1 MMDDRLDFSIDG
13 VRQSVENLRA
23 GNVQNQKNKQAF
35 LDYIDT
41 KLAPEWN
48 TVEGRVAVQE
58 LRNFVNTQ
66 FQNYIDYLNNRIDA
80 VEYDVVPALEN
91 INRA

>member
-1 MMDDRLDFSIDG
+1 MDDRLDFSIEG
-13 VRQSVENLRA
+13 VRSSVENLRA
-23 GNVQNQKNKQAF
+23 SNEQNQKNKQAF
-35 LDYIDT
+35 IDYIDS

-58 LRNFVNTQ
+58 LKNFVNTQ
-66 FQNYIDYLNNRIDA
+66 FQDYIDYLNNRIDA

-91 INRA
+91 INNA

>member
-1 MMDDRLDFSIDG
+1 MDDRLDFSIEG
-13 VRQSVENLRA
+13 VRKSVENLRA
-23 GNVQNQKNKQAF
+23 GNEQNQKNKTAF
-35 LDYIDT
+35 IEYIDS

-48 TVEGRVAVQE
+48 TTNGVEAVAD

-66 FQNYIDYLNNRIDA
+66 FQEYIDYLNNRIDA

>member
-1 MMDDRLDFSIDG
+1 MRDDRLDFSIEG
-13 VRQSVENLRA
+13 VRHSVENLRA
-23 GNVQNQKNKQAF
+23 GNELNQKNKAAF
-35 LDYIDT
+35 IEYIDS

-58 LRNFVNTQ
+58 LKNFVNTQ
-66 FQNYIDYLNNRIDA
+66 FQEYIDYLNKRIDA

>member
-80 VEYDVVPALEN
+80 VEYDVVPTLEN

>member
-1 MMDDRLDFSIDG
+1 MDDRLDFSIEG
-13 VRQSVENLRA
+13 VRKSVENLRS
-23 GNVQNQKNKQAF
+23 GNEQNQKKF
-35 LDYIDT
+35 IDYIDS

-48 TVEGRVAVQE
+48 TTNGVEAVAE

-66 FQNYIDYLNNRIDA
+66 FQEYIDYLNNRIDA

-91 INRA
+91 INNA